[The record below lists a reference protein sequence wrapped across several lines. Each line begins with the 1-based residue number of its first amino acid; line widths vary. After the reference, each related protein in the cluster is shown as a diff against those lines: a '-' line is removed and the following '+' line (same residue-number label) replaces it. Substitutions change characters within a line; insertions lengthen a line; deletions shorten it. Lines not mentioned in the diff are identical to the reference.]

1 MSQEPEICPRCQLP
15 LEKTGSGRLTQWIM
29 VCTCNVAR
37 EDAQPDTSL
46 NICGH
51 CGKHIEE
58 GRPGTLTQW
67 IFRADL
73 CSCASPLPRSAAP
86 PGTADSRETDLRTE
100 AEAMPIAELE
110 PELELE
116 LELDRDTFPYERY
129 APLSLLGRGAS
140 GTVYLCRDRL
150 LNKKVAIKILHNLS
164 PEQIIAFQQEARN
177 TSQLVHPSIVRV
189 LDFGITGGSS
199 PFMVMEYFPG
209 QSLDRAIKER
219 TVEPAF
225 TLRIFMKIAEA
236 LTYSHSQGLFHRDVK
251 PSNILFA
258 LDQTGGLEVRLID
271 FGVGALKK
279 EMLESESQSRI
290 VAGTPAYMSPDI
302 ARGETFDESCE
313 VYSVGCVLFEALTG
327 RPPFIAGTP
336 LELLAKHDREAAP
349 AIDDVDSTS
358 NFPPGLKEVVATC
371 LEKDREKRFESTAAL
386 KEAIAEIAAAHIPE
400 PPPPAE
406 TAPTAG
412 PPKSRKLLTLVF
424 MTALLLASSFIV
436 FTLSRPG
443 EQPAANLTRP
453 VEKDPPKLQDAIGV
467 ISAVKWQRSRGDF
480 GDRWMSG
487 TSVTDADFAEL
498 RQKDDLRAIG
508 ITFTDLVTG
517 EGFKYL
523 ENEPVEVIEMQ
534 STAFNDEGM
543 RCISRIKTL
552 EILRVC
558 MTSNLTARG
567 FGYLSALPALRHMEC
582 LVMPVPEGAVEA
594 LCAVKSLSGL
604 SFYHTK
610 NLEMKD
616 IEVLRDK
623 KPDLEFLDLSGTYLS
638 GEVIS
643 IVAGLEKLTDL
654 RLSDLP
660 IGDEHL
666 EKLANLGRVTRLD
679 FKNCDITDSGLA
691 RLGKCRELRILD
703 LTGCGKVTRKGIARL
718 KRDLPLLTV
727 LTRSES
733 LKVIDELEDWKP

>member
-1 MSQEPEICPRCQLP
+1 MSQEPEICPKCQLP
-15 LEKTGSGRLTQWIM
+15 LEKAGSGRLTQWIM
-29 VCTCNVAR
+29 ICTCNVAR
-37 EDAQPDTSL
+37 EEAQTDTGL
-46 NICGH
+46 NICGQ

-73 CSCASPLPRSAAP
+73 CSCASPLPRSAGP
-86 PGTADSRETDLRTE
+86 PEAAADSREAGIQT
-100 AEAMPIAELE
+100 E
-110 PELELE
+110 PEME
-116 LELDRDTFPYERY
+116 LELDRETFPYERY
-129 APLSLLGRGAS
+129 APLNRLGRGAS

-177 TSQLVHPSIVRV
+177 TNQLVHPSIVRV

-209 QSLDRAIKER
+209 QGLDRAIKER
-219 TVEPAF
+219 AIEPGLTV
-225 TLRIFMKIAEA
+225 RIFVKIAEA

-258 LDQTGGLEVRLID
+258 LDEAGRLDVRLID

-302 ARGETFDESCE
+302 ARGEAFDEGCE

-336 LELLAKHDREAAP
+336 MELLAMHDREPAP

-358 NFPPGLKEVVATC
+358 NFPPGLKEIVAAC

-386 KEAIAEIAAAHIPE
+386 KEALAEIVASQAPE

-406 TAPTAG
+406 TVPSAG
-412 PPKSRKLLTLVF
+412 PPKSKRLLTLIL

-443 EQPAANLTRP
+443 ERPAADLTRP

-467 ISAVKWQRSRGDF
+467 ISGVKWQRSRGDF

-487 TSVTDADFAEL
+487 TATTDADFAEL
-498 RQKDDLRAIG
+498 REKTDLRAVG
-508 ITFTDLVTG
+508 ITFTDTVTG

-523 ENEPVEVIEMQ
+523 EDEPVEVIEMQ

-552 EILRVC
+552 EILRIC
-558 MTSNLTARG
+558 MTSKLTGRG
-567 FGYLSALPALRHMEC
+567 FGYLKDLPSLGHVDC
-582 LVMPVPEGAVEA
+582 LVMPMPEGAVEA
-594 LCAVKSLSGL
+594 LCAVKSLRGM

-610 NLEMKD
+610 NIELKD
-616 IEVLRDK
+616 IETLRDK

-638 GEVIS
+638 GEIIP
-643 IVAGLEKLTDL
+643 IVASLGNLNDL

-660 IGDEHL
+660 IGDAQL
-666 EKLANLGRVTRLD
+666 EKLGKLGRLARLEL
-679 FKNCDITDSGLA
+679 KNCDITDSGLA
-691 RLGKCRELRILD
+691 RLGKCRKLRILD
-703 LTGCGKVTRKGIARL
+703 LTGCSKVTRKGIARL

-727 LTRSES
+727 LTASES
-733 LKVIDELEDWKP
+733 LKVIDELDDWKP

>member
-1 MSQEPEICPRCQLP
+1 MSHEPDICPKCQLP
-15 LEKTGSGRLTQWIM
+15 LEKAGSGRLTQWIM

-37 EDAQPDTSL
+37 EEAQPDTGL

-73 CSCASPLPRSAAP
+73 CSCASPLPRSAGP
-86 PGTADSRETDLRTE
+86 PPATDSRE
-100 AEAMPIAELE
+100 AEPGIE
-110 PELELE
+110 PEEEPIPE
-116 LELDRDTFPYERY
+116 LELDREIFPYQRY

-219 TVEPAF
+219 TVDPALS
-225 TLRIFMKIAEA
+225 LRIFMKIAEA
-236 LTYSHSQGLFHRDVK
+236 LTCSHSQGLFHRDVK

-279 EMLESESQSRI
+279 EMLDSESQSRI

-302 ARGETFDESCE
+302 ARGEAFDEACE

-336 LELLAKHDREAAP
+336 LELLTMHDREPAP

-358 NFPPGLKEVVATC
+358 NFPAGLKEVVAAC
-371 LEKDREKRFESTAAL
+371 LEKDREKRFKSTAAL
-386 KEAIAEIAAAHIPE
+386 KEAIAEIAAAHAPE

-406 TAPTAG
+406 IAPAAG
-412 PPKSRKLLTLVF
+412 PPKSRRLLILVF
-424 MTALLLASSFIV
+424 MTALLLVSSFIIL
-436 FTLSRPG
+436 TLSRPG

-453 VEKDPPKLQDAIGV
+453 VERDPPNLKDAIGV
-467 ISAVKWQRSRGDF
+467 VSAVKWQRSRGDF

-498 RQKDDLRAIG
+498 REKNDRRAIG

-517 EGFKYL
+517 EGFKHL
-523 ENEPVEVIEMQ
+523 ENDPVEVIEMQ

-552 EILRVC
+552 EVLRIC
-558 MTSNLTARG
+558 MTSKLTARG
-567 FGYLSALPALRHMEC
+567 FGYLSALPALRHVDC

-594 LCAVKSLSGL
+594 LCAVKSLRGL
-604 SFYHTK
+604 SFYNSK
-610 NLEMKD
+610 NLKKED
-616 IEVLRDK
+616 IEILRDK
-623 KPDLEFLDLSGTYLS
+623 KPDLEFLDLSGTCLS
-638 GEVIS
+638 GD
-643 IVAGLEKLTDL
+643 IVPIAARLENLTDL
-654 RLSDLP
+654 RLNDLP

-666 EKLANLGRVTRLD
+666 EKLGNLERLTRLD
-679 FKNCDITDSGLA
+679 LKNCDITDIGLA
-691 RLGKCRELRILD
+691 RLGNCRALRILD
-703 LTGCGKVTRKGIARL
+703 LTGCDKVTRKGVARL
-718 KRDLPLLTV
+718 KRDRPLLTV
-727 LTRSES
+727 LTASES